1 MCVLDL
7 LAMSLNFS
15 VSVINFCWDDLST
28 GESEV
33 WTSRPVAVLVSMVCT
48 SSSICFIKLVAL
60 VCGMY
65 IFRISIS

>member
-33 WTSRPVAVLVSMVCT
+33 WTSRPVAVVVSAYGLYV
-48 SSSICFIKLVAL
+48 
-60 VCGMY
+60 
-65 IFRISIS
+65 